1 MIRKPLILLF
11 FLFSI
16 HTRAGNFNLFF
27 PHIIQAE
34 GVKFTITQYDRG
46 GATKFGITLMTYKDY
61 CKSQLTFCDKNGD
74 RILNA
79 FDLSLTTLNDVKP
92 IYRKN
97 YWNRVKADLIQ
108 NQALAEAI
116 TDIVINCGFKQG
128 QKHIQAVQRFIKV
141 KPDGILGIK
150 TIEKINKAN
159 ARKVYLII
167 YEYRVRYYTKLGVGN
182 QKKFKQGW
190 LNRILNLKKQHE
202 KLNYI

>member
-1 MIRKPLILLF
+1 MKKLLILLL

-16 HTRAGNFNLFF
+16 HVRAGNFNLYF

-61 CKSQLTFCDKNGD
+61 CRSQLSFCDKNGD

-92 IYRKN
+92 IYKQN
-97 YWNRVKADLIQ
+97 YWNRVKADMIK
-108 NQALAEAI
+108 NQALAEAL

-128 QKHIQAVQRFIKV
+128 SNHIKFVQKSLKIK
-141 KPDGILGIK
+141 PTGLLDSK
-150 TIEKINKAN
+150 TIRKINSSSAK
-159 ARKVYLII
+159 KIYITI
-167 YEYRVRYYTKLGVGN
+167 YEYRQGYYRKIGKGK
-182 QKKFKQGW
+182 QSKFLKGW
-190 LNRILNLKKQHE
+190 LNRVINLKKQHE
-202 KLNYI
+202 KLHYI